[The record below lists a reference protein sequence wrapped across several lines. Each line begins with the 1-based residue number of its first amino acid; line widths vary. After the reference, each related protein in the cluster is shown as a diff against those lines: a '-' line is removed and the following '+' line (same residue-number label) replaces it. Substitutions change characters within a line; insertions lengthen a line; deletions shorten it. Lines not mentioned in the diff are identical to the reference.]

1 MSERNLENGI
11 ASTGGGG
18 AAALAD
24 DGFAEA
30 VLESDGAREEK
41 TRGGNGTWIRGEVA
55 EASAVLA
62 ARNLAHANAVAGPV
76 HPRRTLYLR
85 FGKRVLDVALSGVAL
100 VLTLPINAVLAVLAY
115 RDVGSPILYVQER
128 TGKGLRS
135 FKMVKFRNMTEERD
149 EDGELLSPDERVTR
163 LGLFV
168 RSRSLDE
175 LLNFWSVFKG
185 DMSLIGPRPLPV
197 EFTSRM
203 TERHKMRYAVRPGLE
218 CPKVGDAEDPE
229 GVDYSHVRFENDV
242 RYVESVS
249 FATDVRLALKLVK
262 LVLGRSSSRESTGT
276 DSHFAGYDSD
286 GRAMS
291 LGRLRD
297 PACYRREILGIDGG
311 EEGAE

>member
-1 MSERNLENGI
+1 MTDGF
-11 ASTGGGG
+11 AMDGDMADG
-18 AAALAD
+18 ALAIGD

-30 VLESDGAREEK
+30 VLESDGALSEK
-41 TRGGNGTWIRGEVA
+41 AHGGNGAWIRGEVA

-62 ARNLAHANAVAGPV
+62 AHNLAHADAVAEPV
-76 HPRRTLYLR
+76 HPKKTLYLR

-100 VLTLPINAVLAVLAY
+100 VLTLPVNAVLAVLTY
-115 RDVGSPILYVQER
+115 RDVGSPVFYVQER
-128 TGKGLRS
+128 TGRDLRS

-149 EDGELLSPDERVTR
+149 ADGELLPPEERITE

-168 RSRSLDE
+168 RSHSLDE

-197 EFTSRM
+197 EFTPHM
-203 TERHKMRYAVRPGLE
+203 TGRHKMRYAVRPGLE
-218 CPKVGDAEDPE
+218 CPRVGDEEDPE
-229 GVDYSHVRFENDV
+229 GVDYSHLRFENDV

-262 LVLGRSSSRESTGT
+262 LVLGRSGSGGSTGT

-291 LGRLRD
+291 LGRLKD
-297 PACYRREILGIDGG
+297 PACYRREILGIDG
-311 EEGAE
+311 EEEAAR